1 MRTYPEISRPAWLPY
16 AVAAIGSGAA
26 LLLTSLLWPVFGN
39 MPNMPSFL
47 AVFAVG
53 WLCGG
58 GPMLLALVLSTLG
71 IDYFFTPPIYSL
83 RIEDPSDAARL
94 GGFFFVGLLGALAFV
109 SLWASR
115 RRQAELI
122 EQAERAREH
131 AEISASELQQIL
143 ESITDGFYAL
153 DREYR
158 YRYVN
163 RQAEGILGRTR
174 EQLLGKSALEDFPTG
189 EGGIAA
195 LREAMQQ
202 GRTSHAQA
210 FNAALGRWLATD
222 IYPSPGGVSILFRD
236 ITGRKRG
243 QEGLQRLAAIV
254 ESSEDSIISKDLD
267 GLITSWNAGARR
279 LFGYTSEEILG
290 KPVSVLMPPEQGT
303 EMDLI
308 LEKIGRGERVEHF
321 ETMRLK
327 KNGERVPVSLT
338 VSPIKDAAG
347 RIVGASK
354 IARDIT
360 ERRKSEAERE
370 RLYNEAQEAAR
381 VREEFLATAGHEF
394 RTPLT
399 TLQFQFHTLRRRLT
413 GGQPEKAADVLTR
426 AWSQLERLMR
436 LTEELLDV
444 TRITSGRLTL
454 EREET
459 DLAEIAREV
468 AERHRD
474 AAQRAGCDIRIE
486 AQPGATGLWDR
497 SRLDQVM
504 TNVLSNAVKFGR
516 GRPIEIRIEPDTTW
530 VRFTVRDHGIGISP
544 EDQSK
549 IFERFERAVS
559 RRSYGGMG
567 LGLWI
572 SRQIVEAHGGRIE
585 VASETGQGSTF
596 RVELP
601 RHPPK
606 GEGG

>member
-1 MRTYPEISRPAWLPY
+1 M
-16 AVAAIGSGAA
+16 
-26 LLLTSLLWPVFGN
+26 TSLSWPFFRN

-47 AVFAVG
+47 VVFAVG

-71 IDYFFTPPIYSL
+71 IDYFFTPPIHSL
-83 RIEDPSDAARL
+83 RIEDPSVAARL

-122 EQAERAREH
+122 EQAERARERS
-131 AEISASELQQIL
+131 EISASELQQIL

-163 RQAEGILGRTR
+163 RQAEGILGTTR
-174 EQLLGKSALEDFPTG
+174 EQLFGKRALEDFPTG
-189 EGGIAA
+189 EEGIAA
-195 LREAMQQ
+195 VREAMEQ

-210 FNAALGRWLATD
+210 FNTALGRWLATD
-222 IYPSPGGVSILFRD
+222 IYPSPGGVSVLFRD
-236 ITGRKRG
+236 ITGRKRA

-303 EMDLI
+303 EMDQI

-572 SRQIVEAHGGRIE
+572 SRQIVDAHGGRIE

-601 RHPPK
+601 RDPPK
-606 GEGG
+606 GESG